1 MTREHPFWGYED
13 LALFLSAVLPSF
25 ALAALAVRTARL
37 SSDAMKTLMFQSL
50 VYALLLGSL
59 YLLISVR
66 YGQPFWR
73 ALGWK
78 TAYPGGWLC
87 VVAGPVL
94 AVGVAGL
101 GSVLRAPVV
110 PTPIENLVSDRR
122 SLVIMLFFLAV
133 CGPLFEELVFRG
145 FLFPLLSRSLGTWPG
160 IVLAAVPFALLHG
173 PQYQWTWQHL
183 VLVGLA
189 GVAFGYARYKTESTA
204 ASAIVHSG
212 YNVTFFAGFLI
223 QKCV

>member
-122 SLVIMLFFLAV
+122 SLVIMLFWPCAARCSRNWCFAASCSRCCPGLSEP
-133 CGPLFEELVFRG
+133 GPELCSQR
-145 FLFPLLSRSLGTWPG
+145 SRSRCCTARNINGRGSTWCW
-160 IVLAAVPFALLHG
+160 LA
-173 PQYQWTWQHL
+173 WQAWRSDML
-183 VLVGLA
+183 DTRRSRRRPPRLCIPVI
-189 GVAFGYARYKTESTA
+189 T
-204 ASAIVHSG
+204 
-212 YNVTFFAGFLI
+212 
-223 QKCV
+223 